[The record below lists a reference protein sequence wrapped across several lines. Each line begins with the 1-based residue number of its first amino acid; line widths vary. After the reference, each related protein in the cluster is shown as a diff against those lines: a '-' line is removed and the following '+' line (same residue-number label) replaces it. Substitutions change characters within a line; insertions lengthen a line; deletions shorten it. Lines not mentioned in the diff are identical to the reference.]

1 MIFGIGIG
9 DILAEYWIAEGLIC
23 GVFIVDD
30 FEDVRVV
37 ERDALLEL
45 ADEVQLLLLWGV
57 YALVLL
63 DDVLGVNIF
72 EEFVIEASP

>member
-1 MIFGIGIG
+1 M
-9 DILAEYWIAEGLIC
+9 
-23 GVFIVDD
+23 
-30 FEDVRVV
+30 V

-45 ADEVQLLLLWGV
+45 ADEVQLLLLRGV
-57 YALVLL
+57 YALVFL